1 MEMIKMKE
9 KLNALLE
16 KLGPIYEASDIK
28 KFCEKEGHEW
38 SYSLVNASMER
49 SAPLILGFNWGAAQ
63 GEKYPSQS
71 HVEKTNFETS
81 DVGSLRRIDPFIR
94 EHFGQDYLSKA
105 NQSNY
110 CFFRSSTE
118 DQINETDIRR
128 CSGVFAELIEILAP
142 SSIICL
148 SAKLR
153 KHLIDTNQVHARQEK
168 AINFKRG
175 SAEIEFVAV
184 RGKLASVVDIKFL
197 PHPNYPMK
205 RDARSEAWKFCCE
218 SQ

>member
-1 MEMIKMKE
+1 MRE

-16 KLGPIYEASDIK
+16 KLGPIYETSDIK
-28 KFCEKEGHEW
+28 KFCREKGHEW
-38 SYSLVNASMER
+38 SYSLVNSSMEL

-81 DVGSLRRIDPFIR
+81 DVGSLKRIYPFIR

-118 DQINETDIRR
+118 DQINETDIKR

-153 KHLIDTNQVHARQEK
+153 KHLIDTNQVCDQQEK
-168 AINFKRG
+168 TIKFRRG

-184 RGKLASVVDIKFL
+184 RGKLASGVDINFL

-205 RDARSEAWKFCCE
+205 REARSAAWQFCCGP
-218 SQ
+218 Q